1 MGVHGL
7 WSLLQPVGKPVR
19 LEALEGKILAIDVS
33 LWLHQAAKGMRDR
46 SGNPVPNAHLIVL
59 FNRVC
64 KLLYYRI
71 KPIFVFDGGVPVLK
85 WQTLAHRREQKETAA
100 DKSGEISNKL
110 LHNILKQQLLNKTIE
125 KNSPKKKGGNS
136 NAEESPSKTVA
147 RLISS
152 KPRQRDL
159 FELDELPETS
169 QKYFDELNEEDPW
182 DHHHSMLDSRYQNI
196 KDINV
201 DSEEFQALPPEIQ
214 HEFLKEIKESM
225 KRSSWNQIQ
234 ELPEDAGG
242 FASYQISKLLKQ
254 NKITNQIDKVQEEI
268 IARKSGKISTESG
281 IIDQVVN
288 IQKIASEDSSHFIFV
303 KGLQKDTALEV
314 IEKKKEEMK
323 DSEDSDGESSKPAP
337 SYKCPD
343 SVNTSGNLWVEE
355 MKYGVKKKPCEQLPN
370 IKQEK
375 DFLNSKV
382 KLQEDSEGSANS
394 QNIFNVDKNILFN
407 WAKFAESGS
416 HSADQTSLGEP
427 ENNSSK
433 TLETKVSLS
442 DSDSGESEE
451 DSVPPKTVLNQ
462 KKAASGVTATENKPG
477 VVGGLKDSLSSE
489 KHGTSLDNSSLL
501 SNGVTVDDAAKIDVT
516 VKDVITDDESKK
528 DVIVPDEDF
537 EEKKIQSDSGESEDE
552 DLLEV
557 NEIEDVEKFYNDR
570 FHSVSDQPH
579 DITMATVSLANEEG
593 NQMPDDRAGIHTL
606 YNEDDEEEEKEEEEE
621 EEVVRDFQRKVEVNE
636 FEGLTQETMSTMR
649 SELEAESNV
658 LLQERGKQERLAM
671 TISDQ
676 MRLEAQELLLLFGVP
691 FLVSPMEAEA
701 QCAYLD
707 ITKQTDGSITDDSDV
722 WLFGGQR
729 VYKNFF
735 NQNKQVE
742 LFTMADVNNV
752 LGLEREKLIK
762 MAFLCGSDYTPGI
775 AGVGPVTALEILAEF
790 NGKHLEGL
798 QTLKTWWDSTRDQI
812 KIPQEIK
819 LKSKLRQMEIHD
831 GFPNPSVVEAY
842 ENPEVDESEEPFS
855 WALPKLDELRLYTSE
870 KLGWSR
876 NKTDEILLPV
886 LSALNK
892 PAKQQLEITSFFIKE
907 PPDAFGSKK
916 FTSKRVQRALQRSQQ
931 VIAVCDDKPTT
942 SLNEQRMKKAK
953 EVVEQMRKVGSLP
966 PRHPSLAAKRKG
978 QGSKTKAASSR
989 GSQPLSAKVA
999 RSTAPVDYKLSE
1011 SSSSDSDVN

>member
-7 WSLLQPVGKPVR
+7 WSLLQPVGKPIR

-46 SGNPVPNAHLIVL
+46 SGNPIPNAHLIVL

-110 LHNILKQQLLNKTIE
+110 LHNLLKQQLLNKTIE
-125 KNSPKKKGGNS
+125 KNSPKKKGSNS
-136 NAEESPSKTVA
+136 NAEESPSKTVT
-147 RLISS
+147 RLLSS
-152 KPRQRDL
+152 KPHQRDM
-159 FELDELPETS
+159 FELDELPESS

-182 DHHHSMLDSRYQNI
+182 DQHHSILD
-196 KDINV
+196 
-201 DSEEFQALPPEIQ
+201 
-214 HEFLKEIKESM
+214 
-225 KRSSWNQIQ
+225 
-234 ELPEDAGG
+234 DAGG
-242 FASYQISKLLKQ
+242 FASYQMSKLLKQ
-254 NKITNQIDKVQEEI
+254 NKITNQIEKVQDEI

-314 IEKKKEEMK
+314 IEKEKRKEEMK
-323 DSEDSDGESSKPAP
+323 GSEDSDEESTKPAP

-355 MKYGVKKKPCEQLPN
+355 MKYGVKKKPCEELPN

-375 DFLNSKV
+375 DFLSSKV
-382 KLQEDSEGSANS
+382 KLQVDSDSTCSS

-407 WAKFAESGS
+407 WAKLAESGN

-442 DSDSGESEE
+442 DSESGESEE

-462 KKAASGVTATENKPG
+462 ITLKKEVSGVMTTENKP
-477 VVGGLKDSLSSE
+477 VVVSGLKESFISE
-489 KHGTSLDNSSLL
+489 KHGASLDNSSLL
-501 SNGVTVDDAAKIDVT
+501 SKGVTVDDAAKIDVT

-528 DVIVPDEDF
+528 HVTVPDEES
-537 EEKKIQSDSGESEDE
+537 EEKKIQSDSGESEDGHM
-552 DLLEV
+552 
-557 NEIEDVEKFYNDR
+557 F
-570 FHSVSDQPH
+570 F
-579 DITMATVSLANEEG
+579 
-593 NQMPDDRAGIHTL
+593 
-606 YNEDDEEEEKEEEEE
+606 
-621 EEVVRDFQRKVEVNE
+621 
-636 FEGLTQETMSTMR
+636 ETMSTMK
-649 SELEAESNV
+649 SELEAESDV

-707 ITKQTDGSITDDSDV
+707 ITKQTDGSITEDSDV

-729 VYKNFF
+729 VYRNFF

-742 LFTMADVNNV
+742 LFTMTDVKNV

-790 NGKHLEGL
+790 NGKYLEGL

-842 ENPEVDESEEPFS
+842 ENPEVDKSEEAFS

-907 PPDAFGSKK
+907 PSDAFGSKK
-916 FTSKRVQRALQRSQQ
+916 NTSKRVQRALQRCQQ
-931 VIAVCDDKPTT
+931 VMAVCDEKPTT

-966 PRHPSLAAKRKG
+966 PCHPSLPVKRKG
-978 QGSKTKAASSR
+978 PGSKSKATSSR
-989 GSQPLSAKVA
+989 GSQPLLAKVA
-999 RSTAPVDYKLSE
+999 RSTAPVNYKLSE